1 MGRIMP
7 RKGENIRKR
16 KDGRWEGR
24 YVIKVNNISKTRS
37 VYAATYAEV
46 KKKLAK
52 AKTENTVHVSTF
64 EVQITLNEAAEK
76 WLKEVHETKK
86 ASTYAKYKSI
96 YNKYIQEKLG
106 TELFEKIDCEM
117 IDGIYQSVTSESS
130 KKSIQCVLKQIFS
143 YAQSQYKISTVQMQK
158 LKCQKEILPV
168 KVFNTSEQARLIQY
182 LYQDM
187 DIHKCGILLCLHT
200 GLRLGEICSLKWED
214 IDFTTKSLHINRTVQ
229 RLPSEKEEEKTMLV
243 ENKPKTLCSKREI
256 PISDQIYELLQKFKT
271 SETIYFLN
279 KDRPFDPRTYQ
290 YKFKHY
296 LCMAGVENH
305 SFHTLRHTFATN
317 CISSGADV
325 KSVSEILGHSDV
337 RITLNRY
344 VHPSMDVKRNQ
355 LNQLDSIY
363 GQYLGQNL

>member
-1 MGRIMP
+1 MP

-24 YVIKVNNISKTRS
+24 YVVKADNISKTCS
-37 VYAATYAEV
+37 VYASTYAEV

-52 AKTENTVHVSTF
+52 AKLENTTMVPVA
-64 EVQITLNEAAEK
+64 EMQITLNEAAK
-76 WLKEVHETKK
+76 NWLKEVYNTRKR
-86 ASTYAKYKSI
+86 STYTKYKSI
-96 YNKYIQEKLG
+96 YNKYIK
-106 TELFEKIDCEM
+106 EKIGSEQIEKINFEM
-117 IDGIYQSVTSESS
+117 VDEIYQSALSEST

-143 YAQSQYKISTVQMQK
+143 YAQFQYKIPIVQMQK
-158 LKCQKEILPV
+158 LKCQKEVMTV
-168 KVFNTSEQARLIQY
+168 KVFNTSEQGKLIQY

-187 DIHKCGILLCLHT
+187 DIYKFGVLLCLHT

-229 RLPSEKEEEKTMLV
+229 RLPDEDGEKKTVLV
-243 ENKPKTLCSKREI
+243 EDEPKTICSKREI
-256 PISDQIYELLQKFKT
+256 PISNQIYELLLKFKS
-271 SETIYFLN
+271 SETSYILN
-279 KDRPFDPRTYQ
+279 QDRPFDPRTYQ
-290 YKFKHY
+290 YKFEHY
-296 LCMAGVENH
+296 LKEAGVENH

-344 VHPSMDVKRNQ
+344 VHPSIDVKRNH

-363 GQYLGQNL
+363 GQYMGQNS